1 MKHGLQ
7 LKLGQQL
14 TMTPALQQAIRL
26 LQLSS
31 LEIRQEVQEALESN
45 LMLEE
50 DRDDYASSEDSPS
63 SSDDSPD
70 DSSSAD
76 TPEPDSLPQ
85 DINEESLGD
94 YRWEDVYDGRSK
106 PKSGADDLPPLV
118 ERLGD
123 SSSES
128 LQAHLHWQLDLARLS
143 PRDQEIAEFI
153 IDSIDDDGYLH
164 LEPDAL
170 AETLNEQLILEG
182 RSDEPQFDV
191 DETVYVLHRVQ
202 QFDPPGIAARSP
214 QECLTLQLAQLASDT
229 DEKGLAQ
236 SIVNEHLERLAKG
249 DRAAI
254 QRLTRCSASEL
265 DAAISLIRSL
275 NAHPGAGWSNQR
287 TEYITPDVFVYKHND
302 RWLVRLNGEHEI
314 PLRINQQYAEMAK
327 GVGDDS
333 QSEMLRNHLQE
344 ARWLIKSLQ
353 SRNDTLVRVANAI
366 VERQQAWFDQG
377 DIALTPMVLKD
388 IADELGLHESTISR
402 VTSSKHMHTASGIV
416 SFKHFFSSHVGTQD
430 GGEAS
435 SIAIQA
441 MIKELVS
448 QEPATKPLSDTKL
461 ANALAERNIKI
472 ARRTIAKYREALGIP
487 PSHERKRLE

>member
-1 MKHGLQ
+1 MLKHGLQ

-50 DRDDYASSEDSPS
+50 DRDEYAAAETATENKAETAKESG
-63 SSDDSPD
+63 
-70 DSSSAD
+70 D
-76 TPEPDSLPQ
+76 TPEPESLPQ
-85 DINEESLGD
+85 DISEDSIGD
-94 YRWEDVYDGRSK
+94 FRWEDVYEGRAK

-118 ERLGD
+118 ERVGD
-123 SSSES
+123 PSSES

-164 LEPDAL
+164 LEPEAL

-182 RSDEPQFDV
+182 RTDEPNFDT
-191 DETVYVLHRVQ
+191 DEAVYVLHRVQ
-202 QFDPPGIAARSP
+202 QFDPPGIAARTP
-214 QECLTLQLAQLASDT
+214 QECLTLQLAQLADHH
-229 DEKGLAQ
+229 DGKALAQ
-236 SIVNEHLERLAKG
+236 VIVDNHLETLAKG
-249 DRAAI
+249 DRGTI
-254 QRLTRCSASEL
+254 QRQAQCDASEL
-265 DAAISLIRSL
+265 DEAITLIRSL
-275 NAHPGAGWSNQR
+275 SAHPGAGWSNQR
-287 TEYITPDVFVYKHND
+287 TEYVIPDVFVYKHNE

-314 PLRINQQYAEMAK
+314 PLRINQQYAELAK
-327 GVGDDS
+327 DMGDDA
-333 QSEMLRNHLQE
+333 QSEMMRSHLQE

-366 VERQQAWFDQG
+366 VDRQQAWFDKG
-377 DIALTPMVLKD
+377 DIALTPMVLRD

-402 VTSSKHMHTASGIV
+402 VTSSKHMHTSSGIV
-416 SFKHFFSSHVGTQD
+416 PFKHFFSSHVGTQD

-448 QEPATKPLSDTKL
+448 EEPATKPLSDTKL

-487 PSHERKRLE
+487 PSHERKRLD